1 MRRIGLLGGSFN
13 PAHRGHR
20 HISLAARERL
30 GLDEIWWLVSPQ
42 NPLKSETDMAPL
54 AARLA
59 AATAMARRS
68 PIRAMTLESELGTRY
83 SIDTARAVRRRF
95 PRHRFIWMM
104 GSDNLAQLHRWR
116 DWRGLARTL
125 PIAVLARPSYLRAAR
140 RARAMGWLKRFEH
153 DEAYAKTWSDW
164 TLPAITLLTLPLDT
178 TSATHIRERD
188 PDWARRYADP
198 ASPDQ

>member
-30 GLDEIWWLVSPQ
+30 ALDEIWWLVSPQ

-59 AATAMARRS
+59 AATAMARRT
-68 PIRAMTLESELGTRY
+68 PIRAMALESELGTRY

-95 PRHRFIWMM
+95 PRHRFIW
-104 GSDNLAQLHRWR
+104 
-116 DWRGLARTL
+116 
-125 PIAVLARPSYLRAAR
+125 
-140 RARAMGWLKRFEH
+140 
-153 DEAYAKTWSDW
+153 
-164 TLPAITLLTLPLDT
+164 
-178 TSATHIRERD
+178 
-188 PDWARRYADP
+188 
-198 ASPDQ
+198 